1 MDLIHEDSNHAMLG
15 AIDRY
20 ELDLAF
26 GRDENDFECTMA
38 ISDHC
43 CSIGDYYLQCYITA
57 SKKTDYLIR
66 KGYMRISLEISTD
79 RTYWVRE

>member
-26 GRDENDFECTMA
+26 GSDENDFECTMA

-43 CSIGDYYLQCYITA
+43 CSIGDYLAMQERGGLPA
-57 SKKTDYLIR
+57 RFR
-66 KGYMRISLEISTD
+66 KGTGRTALYMGQAWYAEM
-79 RTYWVRE
+79 VG